1 MRGRLTRFGEA
12 VRLAGGRSIQ
22 HVAEAAGLSIVATR
36 RAVSSSPRADQLPDP
51 RTVRAILDAFP
62 AIERGFGYRLAFD
75 VDVVEA
81 SP

>member
-1 MRGRLTRFGEA
+1 VRGRLTPFGEA

-36 RAVSSSPRADQLPDP
+36 RAVSVSPHADRLPDP

-62 AIERGFGYRLAFD
+62 TIDRGEGYRLAFD
-75 VDVVEA
+75 EV
-81 SP
+81 PL